1 MNRTFNVNVMAN
13 TNRSDSIQQEKNESN
28 DDYEIGRSMNKKKQ
42 YSDESS
48 SVISGYVTLH
58 RQLQNKAMKL
68 KQYKEYINILSLK
81 SNMFSP

>member
-1 MNRTFNVNVMAN
+1 MAN

-42 YSDESS
+42 YSDETS

-58 RQLQNKAMKL
+58 RQL
-68 KQYKEYINILSLK
+68 
-81 SNMFSP
+81 